1 MNNDT
6 IAAVATSLS
15 ESTIGIVRISGDEAI
30 KIVDKI
36 FVDKNGEHSL
46 KNYASHTI
54 HYGFITENNEMI
66 DEVMVSVMKAPKTF
80 TREDVVE
87 INCHGGVFVCKSVL
101 EAVLNNGARLAF
113 PGEFTKRA
121 FLNGRIDLSKAEA
134 VMDIISSESKAGLDN
149 SLKHLNGSLYSKIKK
164 SREEILYEIAF
175 IESALDDPEH
185 ISLEGY
191 TDKLVA
197 KCETFKKEADE
208 LIATFKTG
216 KILKDGIKTVIVGK
230 PNVGKSSLLNV
241 LTGEERAIVTDIAG
255 TTRDTIEERVLIGD
269 VCLKLIDTAGIRN
282 TEDVV
287 ENIGVNR
294 AKNSA
299 KEADLVLF
307 MIDLSSEFNDEDIE
321 IYEYIKDK
329 KHYILLNKTDE
340 ENNTDIEKIKSTFSF
355 SKDIF
360 LISCKDLTG
369 ISDVKRKI
377 NEDFLSGAL
386 KKDNELVITNVRQ
399 LNELKTVSSSLDLVK
414 DSIEKG
420 LSEDFYS
427 VDLMN
432 AYEAYGRIIGE
443 ETDDDLIDEIFSKF
457 CMGK

>member
-66 DEVMVSVMKAPKTF
+66 DEVMVSVMKAPKSF

-175 IESALDDPEH
+175 IE
-185 ISLEGY
+185 
-191 TDKLVA
+191 
-197 KCETFKKEADE
+197 
-208 LIATFKTG
+208 
-216 KILKDGIKTVIVGK
+216 
-230 PNVGKSSLLNV
+230 
-241 LTGEERAIVTDIAG
+241 
-255 TTRDTIEERVLIGD
+255 
-269 VCLKLIDTAGIRN
+269 
-282 TEDVV
+282 
-287 ENIGVNR
+287 
-294 AKNSA
+294 
-299 KEADLVLF
+299 
-307 MIDLSSEFNDEDIE
+307 
-321 IYEYIKDK
+321 
-329 KHYILLNKTDE
+329 
-340 ENNTDIEKIKSTFSF
+340 
-355 SKDIF
+355 
-360 LISCKDLTG
+360 
-369 ISDVKRKI
+369 
-377 NEDFLSGAL
+377 
-386 KKDNELVITNVRQ
+386 
-399 LNELKTVSSSLDLVK
+399 
-414 DSIEKG
+414 
-420 LSEDFYS
+420 
-427 VDLMN
+427 
-432 AYEAYGRIIGE
+432 
-443 ETDDDLIDEIFSKF
+443 
-457 CMGK
+457 

>member
-101 EAVLNNGARLAF
+101 EAVLNNGARLAA

-185 ISLEGY
+185 ISLDGY
-191 TDKLVA
+191 TDKLVS

-216 KILKDGIKTVIVGK
+216 KILKDGVKTVIVGK

-255 TTRDTIEERVLIGD
+255 TTRDTIEERVSIGD
-269 VCLKLIDTAGIRN
+269 VCLRLIDTAGIRN
-282 TEDVV
+282 TDDVV

-299 KEADLVLF
+299 KEADLILF
-307 MIDLSSEFNDEDIE
+307 MIDLSSDFDDEDLE
-321 IYEYIKDK
+321 IYDYIKDK

-340 ENNTDIEKIKSTFSF
+340 ENTSDIEKIKATFSS

-360 LISCKDLTG
+360 LISCKDMTG
-369 ISDVKRKI
+369 IADVKRKI

-414 DSIEKG
+414 ESIENG
-420 LSEDFYS
+420 MSEDFYS